1 MLARSGEIATRASAI
16 TTPITSWMR
25 RPWRRRT
32 AAKASFSLTRFE
44 SDCTVAAIN
53 TLSTTFAML
62 MASEYW
68 PKASGEPSRRG
79 KPTWTA
85 NAVTMKYSL
94 AIVMNAIPLETPAFS
109 DIRLVVSRAPCAVKK
124 AWTGPLHG
132 VRTMLIESSSAFP
145 AAHVSWSG
153 LAIPCCATKWFSIR

>member
-1 MLARSGEIATRASAI
+1 
-16 TTPITSWMR
+16 
-25 RPWRRRT
+25 
-32 AAKASFSLTRFE
+32 
-44 SDCTVAAIN
+44 VAAIN

-94 AIVMNAIPLETPAFS
+94 AMVMNAIPLETPAFS
-109 DIRLVVSRAPCAVKK
+109 DIRLVVSRGLEAVKK
-124 AWTGPLHG
+124 SARSARGTRAMP
-132 VRTMLIESSSAFP
+132 IESRAQRAVGRRAAPENP
-145 AAHVSWSG
+145 AGSRALRRRGHVGSVPGSRSG
-153 LAIPCCATKWFSIR
+153 LGGRD